1 MSRLVK
7 ESIDRFYDYDI
18 HVETR
23 TLYIGS
29 AESSISEGESGTDAI
44 MAETAIKG
52 LHILDS
58 SAPSGDKPITVIMN
72 NPGGDW
78 YHGMAIFDAIKT
90 CKNHVSIIV
99 YGYAMSMGS
108 IILQASDRR
117 VMSSNSKMMIH
128 YGYNGFDGH
137 SLTFRKVA
145 EEGVKIDTAMEQIY
159 MERIKQKH
167 PDFTVAKLK
176 KLCDHDTFLTA
187 KEALELGLIDEIL
200 GE

>member
-1 MSRLVK
+1 MGRLVR

-29 AESSISEGESGTDAI
+29 AEASISEGESGTDAI

-52 LHILDS
+52 LHILDT
-58 SAPSGDKPITVIMN
+58 SAPSGDKPITIIMN

-78 YHGMAIFDAIKT
+78 YHGMAIYDAIKT
-90 CKNHVSIIV
+90 CKNHVSILV

-108 IILQASDRR
+108 LILQASDRR
-117 VMSSNSKMMIH
+117 VMSENSKMMIH

-137 SLTFRKVA
+137 ARTFQKVA
-145 EEGVKIDTAMEQIY
+145 EEGKKIDEVMENIY
-159 MERIKQKH
+159 LERIRQKH
-167 PDFTVAKLK
+167 PDFTLAKLRK
-176 KLCDHDTFLTA
+176 MCEHDTFLTA
-187 KEALELGLIDEIL
+187 KEALELGLIDEII
-200 GE
+200 

>member
-167 PDFTVAKLK
+167 PDFTIAKLK